1 MALPKQVQAQIKET
15 EEIEKQLKAQGETV
29 EKPKKEVR
37 KKKTS
42 TKAKKTEEVVADT
55 EVEVP
60 EEQPPEDEP
69 VLEEAAP
76 ADDSHEE
83 VTDAFEQKYSTLKG
97 KYDAEVP
104 RLHHQVREL
113 TEQIDAIRKE
123 AEAAKKVESEKP
135 KEKVSYVTD
144 ADREEYGDDLI
155 DFQRRVAKEVSQEYE
170 GRFEQQAKVIEDLQK
185 QVSNTGS
192 QVGEVGFAQK
202 LNNLVPGF
210 DQLDNDERWVAW
222 LNEIDPMTRGPRR
235 DQAQSAFNSGDAEAV
250 AHYVSLFRESVEP
263 IANGASDRQMELEK
277 QVTPNR
283 SASSTATKS
292 VGREAKVYS
301 QGELTKSWNKI
312 RTLSTQGK
320 YDDAAKLEAELTRAY
335 MEGRVKN

>member
-1 MALPKQVQAQIKET
+1 MALPKQVQAQIKEV
-15 EEIEKQLKAQGETV
+15 EEIEKQLNAQSETV
-29 EKPKKEVR
+29 EKPKET
-37 KKKTS
+37 KKKKVS
-42 TKAKKTEEVVADT
+42 KKAKKTEEVAADT
-55 EVEVP
+55 EVEVT

-83 VTDAFEQKYSTLKG
+83 VTDAFEQKYSTLRG

-104 RLHHQVREL
+104 RLHQQVREL
-113 TEQIDAIRKE
+113 TEQMDAIRKD
-123 AEAAKKVESEKP
+123 AEAVKKVESEKP

-155 DFQRRVAKEVSQEYE
+155 DFQRRVAKEASQEYE
-170 GRFEQQAKVIEDLQK
+170 GRFEQQAKVIEELQK
-185 QVSNTGS
+185 QISNTGS

-210 DQLDNDERWVAW
+210 DQLDNDERWVSW

-235 DQAQSAFNSGDAEAV
+235 DQAQSAFNSGDADAV

-263 IANGASDRQMELEK
+263 VANGMSDRQTELEK
-277 QVTPNR
+277 QVAPNR
-283 SASSTATKS
+283 SASSTATRS
-292 VGREAKVYS
+292 VGKSAKIYS
-301 QGELTKSWNKI
+301 QGELTTAWTKI
-312 RTLSTQGK
+312 RTLSSDGK
-320 YDDAAKLEAELTRAY
+320 YDDAAKLEAELTLAY